1 MRISFCGQISDPIG
15 KTVEIAFP
23 GSGLCVADIRQEIA
37 EACQTE
43 LILDQTIRAAVNDKI
58 VMEDHR
64 VMPGDDVV
72 FMRVLSGG

>member
-1 MRISFCGQISDPIG
+1 MRISFFGKISDPIG
-15 KTVEIAFP
+15 KTTDIAVP
-23 GSGLCVADIRQEIA
+23 ASGLCVSDIRQEIA

-64 VMPGDDVV
+64 VMPGDDLM
-72 FMRVLSGG
+72 FMSVLSGG

>member
-1 MRISFCGQISDPIG
+1 MRISFFGKISDPIG
-15 KTVEIAFP
+15 KTMDIAFP
-23 GSGLCVADIRQEIA
+23 ESGLCVADIRQEIA

-64 VMPGDDVV
+64 VLPGDDVV
-72 FMRVLSGG
+72 FMSDLPRG